1 MYSRARRAIKYTG
14 CRKHKKMKKGFALI
28 EWTIVVAFIALSG
41 LIGIPKLIA
50 ANIANN
56 EAEAQ
61 KTLKIIS
68 IACENYG
75 KANKGVYPRE
85 LSALTQRTPKY
96 LNVDYTLSPTSG
108 YAYNFSSTDTGY
120 TVNAKP
126 LKAGVTGSR
135 VFTITT
141 GGVLTSVAC
150 GEE

>member
-1 MYSRARRAIKYTG
+1 MTR
-14 CRKHKKMKKGFALI
+14 KMKKGFALI
-28 EWTIVVAFIALSG
+28 EWTIVVAFIALLG

-50 ANIANN
+50 ANISNN
-56 EAEAQ
+56 EAVAQ

-85 LSALTQRTPKY
+85 LSALTSGSPGY
-96 LNVDYTLSPTSG
+96 LSTDYTLPARSG
-108 YAYNFSSTDTGY
+108 YAYAFSSTDTGY

-126 LKAGVTGSR
+126 LSPEVTGIH
-135 VFTITT
+135 VYTITT

-150 GEE
+150 GEN

>member
-1 MYSRARRAIKYTG
+1 MIIKN
-14 CRKHKKMKKGFALI
+14 KKWFALI
-28 EWTIVVAFIALSG
+28 EWTIVVAFIALLG

-56 EAEAQ
+56 EAVAQ

-85 LSALTQRTPKY
+85 LPALTLGSPKY
-96 LNVDYTLSPTSG
+96 LSVDYTLPVRSG

-120 TVNAKP
+120 TVSAKP
-126 LKAGVTGSR
+126 ISPGVTGIHIY
-135 VFTITT
+135 TITT
-141 GGVLTSVAC
+141 GGVLTFVAC

>member
-1 MYSRARRAIKYTG
+1 
-14 CRKHKKMKKGFALI
+14 MKKNGFALI

-50 ANIANN
+50 TNIANN
-56 EAEAQ
+56 EAAAQ

-85 LSALTQRTPKY
+85 LTSLTAGTTKY
-96 LNVDYTLSPTSG
+96 LSTDYTLPARSG
-108 YAYNFSSTDTGY
+108 YTYNFSSTDTGY

-126 LKAGVTGSR
+126 LSPGVTGIHIY
-135 VFTITT
+135 TITT
-141 GGVLTSVAC
+141 GGVLTSVICA
-150 GEE
+150 EE